1 MVTKSKPK
9 STKNKPKSV
18 KTNPKSSSNK
28 STKKSNKTP
37 NETKMSLLSKTA
49 ITGLGA
55 VATLGTGYV
64 LNKELIPYLTNNYG
78 VYPFIYPKLYKQFI
92 EKDRQ
97 ELYKPDKTITFR
109 TYIDQELYR
118 IRDNYEA
125 DKKNGKIKKYND
137 NPQNM
142 KKITRMYDYIKIG
155 TFEHERPYPRKFGSL
170 DNLPQENTIS

>member
-78 VYPFIYPKLYKQFI
+78 VYPFIYPKLYKQ
-92 EKDRQ
+92 
-97 ELYKPDKTITFR
+97 DKTKTFK
-109 TYIDQELYR
+109 TYIDQKLYR